1 MNSRIDI
8 HTCMYACKVLLC
20 FASPGLDWT
29 GLDWTGMDFPAVIMN
44 RLRSALTKGEIS
56 TDV

>member
-29 GLDWTGMDFPAVIMN
+29 GLDWTGLDWTGLEWIF
-44 RLRSALTKGEIS
+44 RLSS
-56 TDV
+56 